1 MAFVTAD
8 RVRDTSTTSGTGN
21 ITVSGTAP
29 TGFRTFSAVLSVGD
43 TFFYAIQSQ
52 GANEWE
58 VGVGTYSS
66 ANVFART
73 TVLASSNAGSVVTFS
88 AGTKDVFITLAAA
101 KTIQRQ
107 SDGSVYA
114 GSGGNSDN
122 SIFLNG
128 ITITANYTIP
138 TSYNAGSF
146 GPVTINSGA
155 TITVPSG
162 STWSVV

>member
-1 MAFVTAD
+1 MAFVSAD
-8 RVRDTSTTSGTGN
+8 RVRDTSTTTSTGN
-21 ITVSGTAP
+21 FTVSGTAP
-29 TGFRTFSAVLSVGD
+29 TGFRTLSAVLSVND
-43 TFFYAIQSQ
+43 TFYYVIQAQ

-73 TVLASSNAGSVVTFS
+73 TVLASSNAGSAVNFS
-88 AGTKDVFITLAAA
+88 AGTKDVFTTLAAA
-101 KTIQRQ
+101 RTIQRQ

-114 GSGGNSDN
+114 GSGGGSDN
-122 SIFLNG
+122 AIILNG
-128 ITITANYTIP
+128 ITIASNYTIP

-155 TITVPSG
+155 TVTVPSG
-162 STWSVV
+162 SVWTVV